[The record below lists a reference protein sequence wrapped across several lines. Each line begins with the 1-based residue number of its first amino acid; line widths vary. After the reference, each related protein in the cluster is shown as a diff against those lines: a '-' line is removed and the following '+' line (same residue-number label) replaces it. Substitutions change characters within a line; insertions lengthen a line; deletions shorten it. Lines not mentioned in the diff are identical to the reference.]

1 MMNVR
6 KRINASTR
14 QKVYEKYSGH
24 CAYCGQEI
32 SMREMQVDHIFPVY
46 ISERRE
52 LPVDDSLENYMPTC
66 RACNFYKSTLSL
78 EDFRNQISTIHL
90 RLEKGFIYKL
100 ARKYGMVEEKPM
112 PKFYFER

>member
-1 MMNVR
+1 MGVR
-6 KRINASTR
+6 KRISASIR
-14 QKVYEKYSGH
+14 QKIYDKYKGH
-24 CAYCGQEI
+24 CAYCGQVI
-32 SMREMQVDHIFPVY
+32 SLREMQVDHIFSVRK
-46 ISERRE
+46 SEFKGV
-52 LPVDDSLENYMPTC
+52 PVDDSLENYMPAC

-78 EDFRNQISTIHL
+78 EDFRNQISTIHS